1 MQAGVANWDDGDTG
15 MAQLT
20 LIIGNKNYSTWSLRP
35 WLALKHAGLPFDE
48 KLVRLDDG
56 NFRQIVADVS
66 PSRRVPVLVHGETTV
81 WESMA
86 ILEYIHELA
95 PGAGLWPRDRE
106 ARAMA
111 RSVSNEMHAGFSAV
125 RNSMPMNLR
134 RQDLKGKGRGPGV
147 DRDIARI
154 CEIWRDCRD
163 RFGSGGDFLFGAFGA
178 ADAMFAPVVTRLDT
192 YGVEVDG
199 TCESYCRAVLSHP
212 AFVEWRDAALK
223 EPWIVPEDEIP
234 AAGPAPTAFA

>member
-1 MQAGVANWDDGDTG
+1 

-48 KLVRLDDG
+48 RLVRLDDE
-56 NFRQIVADVS
+56 NYQQIVADVS

-95 PGAGLWPRDRE
+95 PGAGLWPPDRE
-106 ARAMA
+106 TRAMA
-111 RSVSNEMHAGFSAV
+111 RSVSNEMHAGFSAI

-147 DRDIARI
+147 DGDVARI
-154 CEIWRDCRD
+154 CEIWGDCRY

-178 ADAMFAPVVTRLDT
+178 ADAMFAPVVTRFDT

-199 TCESYCRAVLSHP
+199 TCESYCRAVLTHP
-212 AFVEWRDAALK
+212 AFVEWREAALK
-223 EPWIVPEDEIP
+223 EPWIVREDEIP
-234 AAGPAPTAFA
+234 ATGSSSLARSPDHAEGAG

>member
-1 MQAGVANWDDGDTG
+1 

-48 KLVRLDDG
+48 NLVRLDGG
-56 NFRQIVADVS
+56 NFRRIAADVS
-66 PSRRVPVLVHGETTV
+66 PSRRVPVLVHGETIV

-95 PGAGLWPRDRE
+95 PCAGLWPRDRE

-111 RSVSNEMHAGFSAV
+111 RSVSNEMHAGFLAI
-125 RNSMPMNLR
+125 RDSMPMNLR

-147 DRDIARI
+147 DMDITRI
-154 CEIWRDCRD
+154 CEIWRDCRY

-199 TCESYCRAVLSHP
+199 TCESYCRAVLTHP
-212 AFVEWRDAALK
+212 AFVEWREAALR

-234 AAGPAPTAFA
+234 VTGSGLLAGTPDQGEGAW